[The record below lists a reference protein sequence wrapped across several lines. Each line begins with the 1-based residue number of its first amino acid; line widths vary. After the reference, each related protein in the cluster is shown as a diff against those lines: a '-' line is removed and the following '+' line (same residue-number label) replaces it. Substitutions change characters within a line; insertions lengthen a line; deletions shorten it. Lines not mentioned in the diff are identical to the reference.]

1 MENDWIML
9 AWLSP
14 LILVMVIF
22 DLRARNYGKK
32 VLQLPKKHYVSLL
45 WLAILD
51 PVFEVLFIGIVL
63 WDDLTKDTW
72 HWVAGAV
79 GVVLGYFF
87 ARYRTRIMW
96 VRPLPEKK
104 AVVVRNSGA
113 EYLALVF
120 LLVVKTVSENTS
132 FSNYFVSLFITVGL
146 LMIVSESAFR
156 VGMLFTRYN
165 KEVAAH
171 SASDQ
176 SASEHSASGDSV
188 PASGEK

>member
-1 MENDWIML
+1 MENDWLLL

-14 LILVMVIF
+14 LILVMVVF
-22 DLRARNYGKK
+22 DLKARNYGKK
-32 VLQLPKKHYVSLL
+32 ALHLPKKEYVSLL

-63 WDDLTKDTW
+63 WEDLSRDLW
-72 HWVAGAV
+72 HWLAGAI

-113 EYLALVF
+113 EYIALVF
-120 LLVVKTVSENTS
+120 LVIVKTVSENSS
-132 FSNYFVSLFITVGL
+132 FSNYFASLLITVGL

-156 VGMLFTRYN
+156 VGILFKLYK
-165 KEVAAH
+165 KELPGVLSIAR
-171 SASDQ
+171 
-176 SASEHSASGDSV
+176 G
-188 PASGEK
+188 

>member
-1 MENDWIML
+1 MENDWVML

-22 DLRARNYGKK
+22 DLKARNYGRK

-63 WDDLTKDTW
+63 WDDLTKDAW
-72 HWVAGAV
+72 HWVAGAI

-113 EYLALVF
+113 EYMALIF
-120 LLVVKTVSENTS
+120 LLLVKTASENSS
-132 FSNYFVSLFITVGL
+132 FSNYYVSLLITVGL
-146 LMIVSESAFR
+146 LMVVSESAFR
-156 VGMLFTRYN
+156 VGMLFARY
-165 KEVAAH
+165 KREVSAQTLPAAV
-171 SASDQ
+171 
-176 SASEHSASGDSV
+176 EN
-188 PASGEK
+188 

>member
-22 DLRARNYGKK
+22 DFRARNYGKK

-63 WDDLTKDTW
+63 WDDLSRDTW
-72 HWVAGAV
+72 HWIAGGV
-79 GVVLGYFF
+79 GVVLGYLF

-96 VRPLPEKK
+96 VRPLKEKK

-120 LLVVKTVSENTS
+120 LLVVKMVSENTDFTS
-132 FSNYFVSLFITVGL
+132 YALSLLVTVGL

-156 VGMLFTRYN
+156 VGMLFTRY
-165 KEVAAH
+165 KREVAEEEHASATD
-171 SASDQ
+171 SASAGQ
-176 SASEHSASGDSV
+176 
-188 PASGEK
+188 